1 MPQWKPRRA
10 VRRHTRS
17 WRSSW
22 LRRSSSER
30 TAPAPTAPAAA
41 TVKAASGTALR
52 ISTSLLGAGP
62 GRLLLGRGLVLEAEA
77 RRRHGLEALLR
88 NGLAVEL
95 ARAVGAVVETPQGVL
110 DVGQLGLDLLE
121 DRQVLLAFERLGADV
136 GLVLVDGGK
145 LAEVLVFGLFGE
157 VVDVEVVLHLVEPGA
172 LRVEPPPG
180 LVRIHAGEP
189 TGG

>member
-62 GRLLLGRGLVLEAEA
+62 GRLLLGRGLMLEAEA
-77 RRRHGLEALLR
+77 RRGHGLEALLG

-95 ARAVGAVVETPQGVL
+95 ARAVGAVVEAPQGVL
-110 DVGQLGLDLLE
+110 DVGQLGVDLLE
-121 DRQVLLAFERLGADV
+121 DRQVLLALERLGADV
-136 GLVLVDGGK
+136 GLVLVDVGQ
-145 LAEVLVFGLFGE
+145 LADGLVLGLVGEVLVVEAGPHLLQTGPLGL
-157 VVDVEVVLHLVEPGA
+157 EPLLG
-172 LRVEPPPG
+172 R
-180 LVRIHAGEP
+180 VRIH
-189 TGG
+189 GGS